1 MPVKTRLMG
10 CRVAQLKR
18 MAIALGLDSTLRW
31 KELVESI
38 AAVPDDEAQ
47 EELSPED
54 WDAVCPRPNLGRERI
69 SARKAPDGGGGK
81 DDIQVLLRISE
92 DDYRRLR
99 VLVNDDAGE
108 TAAYHA
114 RCAMREY
121 LGRHVPTSG
130 CVGGQTQCVGG
141 QKKGGDRPQDKPSPS
156 PVLAPTKPWPS

>member
-1 MPVKTRLMG
+1 MPVKTRLR
-10 CRVAQLKR
+10 CCKAAQLKR

-31 KELVESI
+31 KALVEAI

-47 EELSPED
+47 RDLSPED
-54 WDAVCPRPNLGRERI
+54 WAAVCPRPNLGRERI

-99 VLVNDDAGE
+99 VLVDDSAGE

-121 LGRHVPTSG
+121 LDKRVPIS
-130 CVGGQTQCVGG
+130 
-141 QKKGGDRPQDKPSPS
+141 
-156 PVLAPTKPWPS
+156 